1 MTTTTL
7 TQVPTGVSATI
18 KVVTKFDYAIDV
30 GTLVHRIIGSGIPDF
45 TVKPAQTRA
54 GTYEFLAENE
64 AAAIALRDL
73 LRTGGPFNLSDSG
86 TAIANSTFMVT
97 GRISL
102 ATDPTTQRVVLI
114 SVDFTEVNT
123 R

>member
-1 MTTTTL
+1 MGARYL
-7 TQVPTGVSATI
+7 YVN
-18 KVVTKFDYAIDV
+18 
-30 GTLVHRIIGSGIPDF
+30 IPDF

-54 GTYEFLAENE
+54 GVYEFLCANE
-64 AAAIALRDL
+64 AAAIDLRDL
-73 LRTGGPFNLSDSG
+73 LRTGGPFSLSDTG

-114 SVDFTEVNT
+114 SVEYTEVNT